1 MKMLNIIFLSIALT
15 LISSCSNDNAKSDAY
30 GNFEADEMII
40 AAETQGKVIGLFANE
55 GDEVKAGALLCVIDT
70 NQLSLKIEQLYSSI
84 GAVGAKTQDVKT
96 QIDVLHKKKDNILRE
111 KNRIEKLLKDSA
123 ATRKQYDDINGEL
136 DVVERQIIAT
146 ETQMNS
152 GNRGI
157 LSEKGPLSVQIRQI
171 ADQIEKSKIKAIK
184 DVTILTKYISEGEY
198 AIPGKPLFKVADIKN
213 MVLRVY
219 VPGNMLAN
227 VKLGNKAEVKIDV
240 KDGQMK
246 SYTGEIYWIS
256 SKAEFT
262 PKIIQT
268 KEERVNLVYAVKIK
282 VQNDGAIKIGMP
294 AEANFNK

>member
-1 MKMLNIIFLSIALT
+1 M
-15 LISSCSNDNAKSDAY
+15 
-30 GNFEADEMII
+30 
-40 AAETQGKVIGLFANE
+40 
-55 GDEVKAGALLCVIDT
+55 
-70 NQLSLKIEQLYSSI
+70 
-84 GAVGAKTQDVKT
+84 
-96 QIDVLHKKKDNILRE
+96 LHKKKDNIIRE

-198 AIPGKPLFKVADIKN
+198 AIPDKPLFKVADIKN
-213 MVLRVY
+213 MILRVY
-219 VPGNMLAN
+219 VPGDMLAN

-246 SYTGEIYWIS
+246 SYSGEIYWIS

>member
-1 MKMLNIIFLSIALT
+1 MKLLKIIFISIALT
-15 LISSCSNDNAKSDAY
+15 LISSCSNENEKSDAY

-70 NQLSLKIEQLYSSI
+70 TQLSLKIEQLFSSI
-84 GAVGAKTQDVKT
+84 GAVGAKTQDVKV
-96 QIDVLHKKKDNILRE
+96 QIDVLYKKKENIIRE
-111 KNRIEKLLKDSA
+111 MKRIENLLKDSA
-123 ATRKQYDDINGEL
+123 ATRKQFDDVKGEL

-184 DVTILTKYISEGEY
+184 DATVLTKYISEGEY
-198 AIPGKPLFKVADIKN
+198 AIPGKPLFKVADIQN
-213 MVLRVY
+213 MILRVY
-219 VPGNMLAN
+219 VPGDMLSD
-227 VKLGNKAEVKIDV
+227 VKIGNKAEVKIDV
-240 KDGQMK
+240 KGGMK
-246 SYTGEIYWIS
+246 SYSGQIYWIS
-256 SKAEFT
+256 AKAEFT

-282 VQNDGAIKIGMP
+282 VPNDGAIKIGMP
-294 AEANFNK
+294 AEANFKK